1 VEEAVFG
8 PRSVNRAKGGSFHG
22 LVAGRRGDRQ
32 SRDGREAECA
42 MRGGSGVDSRI
53 GKIIRQMRD
62 GRIVEREKVANLD
75 VWKAI

>member
-1 VEEAVFG
+1 
-8 PRSVNRAKGGSFHG
+8 
-22 LVAGRRGDRQ
+22 
-32 SRDGREAECA
+32 